1 MTVLLQLV
9 QSVNACVACLPTL
22 LYSQTEKR
30 FSSVRERP
38 PTNGP
43 GSTWRTG

>member
-1 MTVLLQLV
+1 MPAYL
-9 QSVNACVACLPTL
+9 
-22 LYSQTEKR
+22 QTEKR